1 MKKKNFSTY
10 SESPSSVGSD
20 LLFDSLNIDSNN
32 NISDA
37 IAVNGATFSE
47 RIILM
52 LNKHFGRPNQEFVY
66 RDGLLDLL
74 HSNNYHYRYCQRLSC
89 NRRSE
94 QDCFYCINK
103 SDKKGYLLFSRSNGY
118 FAYCPDS
125 NSSLEIKGKD
135 IDNIFQDYGYEFYP
149 VLPPGETSFKSLFL
163 FSFNAIKVDAF
174 KAFSISIALTLF
186 GMLSPLITSH
196 VVGDVVPSG
205 DVAWILSTFIISMI
219 LALYSALISWLQSY
233 YQIRVSQKLSRRLE
247 MALYKRLLGY
257 PLDFVEKYT
266 TGDLSSRVSSLSS
279 VISRLSTVSFT
290 LIIQFLS
297 LFAFLSMMIYFDAQ
311 LAFAGVC
318 VVLVATTIDIILVRK
333 QLIYKKQNTEL
344 SAKLY
349 NDTLQTLGAISQI
362 RTNSAEPHMLRKWYE
377 SVLKISNMSYE
388 SARLSDYNSSI
399 SSLIAILG
407 SSVIYTVLVV
417 QLLHANN
424 TQVVIATAGSFII
437 FTSAYSSFSSSFRSI
452 VGFFNTVFGSL
463 LIDWQR
469 GIPML
474 RQVEEQALQID
485 SVRSSIDSPIEF
497 KNVSFTYPGS
507 DLPVLNNVG
516 FEILPEK
523 FNVIFGPSGCGKS
536 TILSLLLSFYR
547 PDSGSILIGEVP
559 INSLDLSHYRQQIGV
574 VLQNSS
580 VPPVSI
586 RDSLTGGLYVDDDKI
601 WSVLKL
607 VNLSDEIS
615 QFPMKLETIL
625 SEGASNISGG
635 QRQRLC
641 IARALLRNPTFL
653 IEDEAT
659 SALDNKSQ
667 SIIVRNL
674 RNLRITRLVVAHRL
688 SAIRGCDHLII
699 LNNQGQVEATGDYRY
714 CLEKS
719 SYLQSIVTP

>member
-1 MKKKNFSTY
+1 MNKTKFSANP
-10 SESPSSVGSD
+10 ESLLSGGTD
-20 LLFDSLNIDSNN
+20 LLLDSLNIDSND
-32 NISDA
+32 NISDVMV
-37 IAVNGATFSE
+37 VNGATFSE
-47 RIILM
+47 RIIQM
-52 LNKHFGRPNQEFVY
+52 LNKHFGRQNQEFVD
-66 RDGLLDLL
+66 RDHLVDLL
-74 HSNNYHYRYCQRLSC
+74 HSNNIHYRSCQRLPY

-94 QDCFYCINK
+94 QDCFYCVKK
-103 SDKKGYLLFSRSNGY
+103 SDNKGYLLLSRSDGY
-118 FAYCPDS
+118 FAYCPES
-125 NSSLEIKGKD
+125 NSSAKIKGKD
-135 IDNIFQDYGYEFYP
+135 IDDIFQDYGYELYP

-163 FSFNAIKVDAF
+163 FSFNAIKIDAF

-205 DVAWILSTFIISMI
+205 DIAWILSTFIISMI

-257 PLDFVEKYT
+257 PLDFVDKYT
-266 TGDLSSRVSSLSS
+266 TGDLSSRVSSLSTI
-279 VISRLSTVSFT
+279 ISRLSTVSFT

-311 LAFAGVC
+311 LAVAGVC
-318 VVLVATTIDIILVRK
+318 VVLVATAVDITLVRK
-333 QLIYKKQNTEL
+333 QLIYQKQNTEL

-349 NDTLQTLGAISQI
+349 NDTLQTLSAISQI
-362 RTNSAEPHMLRKWYE
+362 RTNSAEPHMLRKWYK

-388 SARLSDYNSSI
+388 SARLSDYNSAI
-399 SSLIAILG
+399 SSLVAILG
-407 SSVIYTVLVV
+407 SSVIYAVLVV

-424 TQVVIATAGSFII
+424 SQAAIATAGSFII

-452 VGFFNTVFGSL
+452 VGFFNTIFGSL

-469 GIPML
+469 GMPML
-474 RQVEEQALQID
+474 RQVEEQALQTD
-485 SVRSSIDSPIEF
+485 SNRSSIDLPIAF
-497 KNVSFTYPGS
+497 KNITFTYPGS
-507 DLPVLNNVG
+507 DSPVLNNVG
-516 FEILPEK
+516 FEILPGK

-547 PDSGSILIGEVP
+547 PDSGSILLGDVP
-559 INSLDLSHYRQQIGV
+559 IINLDLSHYRQQIGV

-586 RDSLTGGLYVDDDKI
+586 RDSLTGGLYVDDQRI

-641 IARALLRNPTFL
+641 IARALLRNPTLL

-674 RNLRITRLVVAHRL
+674 RHLNITRLVVAHRL
-688 SAIRGCDHLII
+688 TAIRGCDHLII
-699 LNNQGQVEATGDYRY
+699 LNDQGQVEATGDYQY
-714 CLEKS
+714 CIENS
-719 SYLQSIVTP
+719 SYLQSIVDS